1 MSNILHRVANTKIN
15 LCPHWNICSCF
26 WPLCYEGKSDS
37 WDLSHISTP
46 GFTAL
51 QHFFCRLLLKIAL
64 RFRSQIPRKGE
75 MVACDRTMVFMAA
88 VLTRCFIV
96 AAKWASRRWVW
107 ANGVNPIHLFWSPFQ
122 HITDVFSS
130 KLYFQPNIPQV
141 MPLFGGRFSIR
152 KIIWILLSLHWWPVV
167 ILIYVQK
174 W

>member
-1 MSNILHRVANTKIN
+1 MHQAFRWLCKMSNILHRVANTKIN

-46 GFTAL
+46 GFTAW

-96 AAKWASRRWVW
+96 AAKWTSRRWVW

-122 HITDVFSS
+122 DVFFSS
-130 KLYFQPNIPQV
+130 SILYFQNWSQPNIQGVFFSLVP
-141 MPLFGGRFSIR
+141 PL
-152 KIIWILLSLHWWPVV
+152 KVKVW
-167 ILIYVQK
+167 K
-174 W
+174 T